1 MREPIRDKGRLEHM
15 AAAIDRVLEF
25 MADKSF
31 DDLPKDKI
39 EYYGI
44 VKNIEIVGEAAY
56 KLSPQFKEAHAS
68 NSMECNRKDAPRSC
82 S

>member
-15 AAAIDRVLEF
+15 LIAIDRVLDY
-25 MADKSF
+25 MKDKSF

-44 VKNIEIVGEAAY
+44 VKNIEIVGEA
-56 KLSPQFKEAHAS
+56 
-68 NSMECNRKDAPRSC
+68 
-82 S
+82 